1 MTEMNRGNAAYDL
14 SKYENTAPR
23 LSDSEKAKIVVRR
36 AKPQQ
41 SGSTLK
47 ALATAAMAV
56 LVLSLVVYPKVQ
68 QATVMN
74 EINKMNE
81 NVTILESE
89 NVRMQT
95 AIESK
100 SALNTVENYAVNV
113 LGMQK
118 LDKSQIEYLNIE
130 NGNVIV
136 IPEEDGNIFVKIKH
150 SFEDFL
156 EYIRG

>member
-1 MTEMNRGNAAYDL
+1 MNRGNAAYDL
-14 SKYENTAPR
+14 SKYENAAPK
-23 LSDSEKAKIVVRR
+23 LTDGEKSKIVVRK
-36 AKPQQ
+36 AKP
-41 SGSTLK
+41 K
-47 ALATAAMAV
+47 PTASAPKILITAVMAV

-68 QATVMN
+68 QATVMSD
-74 EINKMNE
+74 INKLNDQVM
-81 NVTILESE
+81 ILESE

-100 SALNTVENYAVNV
+100 SALKAVEDYAVDV

-118 LDKSQIEYLNIE
+118 LDKSQIEYLSIE
-130 NGNVIV
+130 NGNVID
-136 IPEEDGNIFVKIKH
+136 IPEENENFFVKLKH

>member
-1 MTEMNRGNAAYDL
+1 MNRGNAAYDL
-14 SKYENTAPR
+14 SKYENAAPK
-23 LSDSEKAKIVVRR
+23 LTDGEKSKIVVRK
-36 AKPQQ
+36 AKP
-41 SGSTLK
+41 K
-47 ALATAAMAV
+47 PTASAPKILITAVMAV

-68 QATVMN
+68 QATVMSD
-74 EINKMNE
+74 INKLNDRVM
-81 NVTILESE
+81 ILESE

-100 SALNTVENYAVNV
+100 SALKAVEDYAVDV

-118 LDKSQIEYLNIE
+118 LDKSQIEYLSIE
-130 NGNVIV
+130 NGNVID
-136 IPEEDGNIFVKIKH
+136 IPEENENFFVKLKH

>member
-1 MTEMNRGNAAYDL
+1 MNRGNAAYDL
-14 SKYENTAPR
+14 SKYENAAPK
-23 LSDSEKAKIVVRR
+23 LTDGEKSKIVVRK
-36 AKPQQ
+36 AKP
-41 SGSTLK
+41 K
-47 ALATAAMAV
+47 PTASAPKILITAFMAV

-68 QATVMN
+68 QATVMSD
-74 EINKMNE
+74 INKLNDKVM
-81 NVTILESE
+81 ILESE

-100 SALNTVENYAVNV
+100 SALKAVEDYAIDV

-118 LDKSQIEYLNIE
+118 LDKSQIEYLSIE
-130 NGNVIV
+130 NGNVID
-136 IPEEDGNIFVKIKH
+136 IPEENENFFVKLKH

>member
-1 MTEMNRGNAAYDL
+1 MNRGNAAYDL
-14 SKYENTAPR
+14 SKYENAAPK
-23 LSDSEKAKIVVRR
+23 LTEGEKSRIVVRK
-36 AKPQQ
+36 AKPRQA
-41 SGSTLK
+41 SSAPKILI
-47 ALATAAMAV
+47 TAIMAV

-68 QATVMN
+68 QATIMSD
-74 EINKMNE
+74 INKLNDQVM
-81 NVTILESE
+81 ILESE

-100 SALNTVENYAVNV
+100 SALKAVEDYAVDV

-118 LDKSQIEYLNIE
+118 LDKSQIEYLSIE
-130 NGNVIV
+130 NGNVIY
-136 IPEEDGNIFVKIKH
+136 IPEENENFFVKLKH